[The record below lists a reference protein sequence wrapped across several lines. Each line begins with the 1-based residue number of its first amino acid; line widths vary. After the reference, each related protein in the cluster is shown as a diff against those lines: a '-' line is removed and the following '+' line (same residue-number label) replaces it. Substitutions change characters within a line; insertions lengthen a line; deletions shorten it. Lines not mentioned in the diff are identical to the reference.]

1 MKQDITALIALN
13 RIFHFEPH
21 LGYRLISALE
31 AKGLS
36 VKDVFFMKAED
47 RAELLP
53 PDSGTMPKKFLF
65 AGKESLERAQKEY
78 EELSSQGI
86 HFVTPDQFPEQL
98 RNIHGAPLLLYMK
111 SISLPC
117 FVFSHAMT
125 AIVGTR
131 DPSPYGAY
139 TTKTITENLVDDP
152 DCPNNCV
159 VSGLALGIDE
169 AAHRTALESGVPTI
183 AVLPT
188 GITDKTYPH
197 HFKDLAE
204 RIAKTP
210 GSALVTSFPPG
221 TEPMALNFI
230 ARNHIIAGLAHK
242 LIVVESKARGGGMVC
257 ARLAYDYGRDVYA
270 VPGRID
276 DIRSAGCNELISLGI
291 AKIITKSDLL

>member
-13 RIFHFEPH
+13 RIFHLQPQQGH
-21 LGYRLISALE
+21 ILISALE

-36 VKDVFFMKAED
+36 VKDFFFMEAKD
-47 RAELLP
+47 RTELLP
-53 PDSGTMPKKFLF
+53 PDTGTKPENFLF
-65 AGKESLERAQKEY
+65 AGKESLERARQEY

-86 HFVTPDQFPEQL
+86 HFVTPEQFPEQL
-98 RNIHGAPLLLYMK
+98 RNIPDAPLLLYMK
-111 SISLPC
+111 STSLPC

-188 GITDKTYPH
+188 GITDMTYPH
-197 HFKDLAE
+197 RFKDLAE

-210 GSALVTSFPPG
+210 GCALVSSFPPG
-221 TEPMALNFI
+221 SQPLPLNFI
-230 ARNHIIAGLAHK
+230 ARNHIIAGLTHK
-242 LIVVESKARGGGMVC
+242 IIVVESKARGGGMVC

-291 AKIITKSDLL
+291 AKIITQSDLL

>member
-13 RIFHFEPH
+13 RIFHLEPH
-21 LGYRLISALE
+21 LGYKLISALE

-36 VKDVFFMKAED
+36 VEDFFFMEAKD
-47 RAELLP
+47 RTELLP
-53 PDSGTMPKKFLF
+53 PDTGTKPKKFLF
-65 AGKESLERAQKEY
+65 AGKESLERARQEY

-86 HFVTPDQFPEQL
+86 HFITPEQFPEQL
-98 RNIHGAPLLLYMK
+98 RKTPDAPLLLYMK
-111 SISLPC
+111 SRSEPS
-117 FVFSHAMT
+117 FVLSHKMT

-131 DPSPYGAY
+131 DPSPYGIH
-139 TTKTITENLVDDP
+139 TTNTITAKLVDDP
-152 DCPNNCV
+152 DCPNDCV
-159 VSGLALGIDE
+159 VSGLALGIDD
-169 AAHRTALESGVPTI
+169 AAHWAALENGVHTI

-188 GITDKTYPH
+188 GITDTIYPYRH
-197 HFKDLAE
+197 TGLAE

-221 TEPMALNFI
+221 TAPMAINFL

-242 LIVVESKARGGGMVC
+242 LILVESRARGGGVVS

-276 DIRSAGCNELISLGI
+276 DIRSTGCNQLISLGI
-291 AKIITKSDLL
+291 AKILTSTGA